1 MWQANDK
8 LTQMK
13 QEVKILKAQL
23 KALSKGDVHYRIK
36 NKQFE
41 AQIKRKKDAMK
52 ELKRHK
58 PPKLKKQP
66 KRPLHSEL

>member
-1 MWQANDK
+1 MWQSHDK

-13 QEVKILKAQL
+13 DEVKVLKAQL
-23 KALSKGDVHYRIK
+23 KALSKDDQHYRIK
-36 NKQFE
+36 NKQLL

-58 PPKLKKQP
+58 PPMPKKQP